1 MAILPTIG
9 PIVCISIPVP
19 DLDGA
24 AALYTEWFEYQEQ
37 ARGNFPNGIV
47 IRQNLPKLAG
57 RAWRYLTPSASDS
70 LLGGLRLIDAGP
82 IPSTSSPLTSIGWA
96 AAELSVMDVDG
107 LAARLARSPLK
118 IIGPPHALE
127 SNAAIKAMQVAGP
140 YGEVFY
146 LTDVRAYE
154 GPLSLTSAT
163 CPIDRTFIAVLATH
177 DLDTARDF
185 YETRYATRRISDHEV
200 TIPVLNHAF
209 DAPAGSRFRISSQQ
223 LAGGSLIEIDE
234 FPLTA
239 KRRALLSCGLPT
251 GIAMVTLATEE
262 AAKNFIEITDIV
274 GGYGDI
280 VTGRAGELIECV
292 SRPIDL

>member
-1 MAILPTIG
+1 
-9 PIVCISIPVP
+9 
-19 DLDGA
+19 
-24 AALYTEWFEYQEQ
+24 
-37 ARGNFPNGIV
+37 
-47 IRQNLPKLAG
+47 
-57 RAWRYLTPSASDS
+57 
-70 LLGGLRLIDAGP
+70 
-82 IPSTSSPLTSIGWA
+82 
-96 AAELSVMDVDG
+96 MDVDG

-200 TIPVLNHAF
+200 HIPVLNHAF